1 MTIEQPTRVN
11 EQSRSRARDFLS
23 HVLSHTE
30 PATRPVLWIMWQGYL
45 RTKRVRR

>member
-1 MTIEQPTRVN
+1 MITEQATRVD
-11 EQSRSRARDFLS
+11 EQSRSGARDFLS
-23 HVLSHTE
+23 HVLSRTE